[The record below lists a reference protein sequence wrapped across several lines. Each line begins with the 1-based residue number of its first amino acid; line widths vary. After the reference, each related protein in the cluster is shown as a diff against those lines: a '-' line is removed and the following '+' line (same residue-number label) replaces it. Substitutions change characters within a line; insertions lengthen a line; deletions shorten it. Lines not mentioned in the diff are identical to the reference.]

1 MAVLAIV
8 LIAVVVFSLTWYSL
22 SLRRKRHKAKEVLR
36 WIQSSLAGRGHVVGI
51 SWITQSRFRVPLR
64 LTCGVFDRAW
74 VLVELYASPNPVQ
87 WLFHKLRGCRE
98 VLIFQADLDC
108 APTFSLQMRNFRW
121 FARSNRKKD
130 PITRPGWQFEHL
142 QPVMIS
148 TRRDSQQEIAN
159 TMTSLNKGDN
169 SDFLEVSF
177 QRSSPH
183 FSATLPLEALAP
195 GAPTRA
201 YMLDA
206 MRDLA
211 TSSSASLF

>member
-51 SWITQSRFRVPLR
+51 SWITPSRFRVPLR

-74 VLVELYASPNPVQ
+74 MLVELYTPQTPVQ

-98 VLIFQADLDC
+98 VVIFQADLDY

-148 TRRDSQQEIAN
+148 TRHDSQQEIAN
-159 TMTSLNKGDN
+159 AMTSLNKGDN

-177 QRSSPH
+177 QRISPH

-195 GAPTRA
+195 GAPTRS

-211 TSSSASLF
+211 TNSSASLF